1 MKKVFSKVTPE
12 MYLSTD
18 LLLTLIAQQ
27 AGQHQK
33 HQISGLRAEICVS
46 GRKFNNGTLVLL
58 PPRAAFCQ
66 RNRTNH
72 SRIWGGVIGYGKF
85 RGVQKVRLSAF
96 FRQKVRGVTNF
107 FRQKERKHCNLKS

>member
-1 MKKVFSKVTPE
+1 MKKFFSKITPE

-33 HQISGLRAEICVS
+33 HQISGLRAEIGVS

-58 PPRAAFCQ
+58 PPQAAFCQ

-72 SRIWGGVIGYGKF
+72 SRIRGGVTGYGKF
-85 RGVQKVRLSAF
+85 RGVQKVYGGWPFSGKRLEGLPIFSA
-96 FRQKVRGVTNF
+96 RK
-107 FRQKERKHCNLKS
+107 KENIVI